1 MYDPTFGQATLARH
15 LRKADF
21 RQYPALNTPSV
32 RDAEI
37 ATAVGISRAGLTAM
51 HLLKSDLASREI
63 YQVDGLP
70 TELVLR
76 KAAQNIRRITSARQ
90 SNRLDIVRRVRL
102 LCEEGMPFS
111 VAKFDITSFYSSIDQ
126 KTLKE
131 LIVRRFSTSPS
142 TRLVLLSF
150 IDRCAAIGISG
161 LPPGLAISASL
172 CEFYMQD
179 FDQYASTAIGAHM
192 FARYVDDIIL
202 LMPPVADARRL
213 RKDISR
219 ALPNG
224 LSLNSK
230 KSRILVFGE
239 EKEVAPIV
247 EHEFDYLG
255 FEFKVYQTK
264 KKKPIIRR
272 VDLDIATS
280 KVKRRK
286 TRLALSVLQF
296 LKDGN
301 FDDLKDRF
309 RVIACNYRFYD
320 HRKSTYRL
328 AGARHAYGLIDQPSK
343 ALSELDLFQRKLV
356 LQSKGKIGSQLAGRL
371 TNLQKKELLRLTF
384 TKGFENKTYFY
395 FKPDRLKYLM
405 DSWKYA

>member
-1 MYDPTFGQATLARH
+1 MYDPTFGQTSLTRH

-21 RQYPALNTPSV
+21 KQYPLLANPTA

-37 ATAVGISRAGLTAM
+37 STAVEISRSGLITM
-51 HLLKSDLASREI
+51 RLLRNDLAGREI
-63 YQVDGLP
+63 YQVEGLP

-90 SNRLDIVRRVRL
+90 SNRLDIVRRLCL
-102 LCEEGMPFS
+102 LCEEGMPFC
-111 VAKFDITSFYSSIDQ
+111 VAKFDVANFYGSVDQ
-126 KTLKE
+126 MALKE
-131 LIVRRFSTSPS
+131 LVVKRFSTSPS

-179 FDQYASTAIGAHM
+179 FDHYVSTTIGAHM
-192 FARYVDDIIL
+192 FARYVDDIVVVT
-202 LMPPVADARRL
+202 PPMADTRHL
-213 RKDISR
+213 RKVISK

-239 EKEVAPIV
+239 EKKATPAI
-247 EHEFDYLG
+247 EHSFDYLG
-255 FEFKVYQTK
+255 FEFKVHQTR
-264 KKKPIIRR
+264 KKKPIARR
-272 VDLDIATS
+272 VDLDIAPS

-301 FDDLKDRF
+301 FDDLEDRF
-309 RVIACNYRFYD
+309 RIIACNYRFYD
-320 HRKSTYRL
+320 HRKATFRL
-328 AGARHAYGLIDQPSK
+328 AGVRHTYGLIDHQSK
-343 ALSELDLFQRKLV
+343 ALKELDSFQKKLV
-356 LQSKGKIGSQLAGRL
+356 LQSTGKIGSQLSTKLSNRH
-371 TNLQKKELLRLTF
+371 KKELLRLTF
-384 TKGFENKTYFY
+384 TKGFENKTYFH
-395 FKPDRLKYLM
+395 FTPDRLKHLM
-405 DSWKYA
+405 DCWKYA